1 VNSTTA
7 RDPRSRAEMTR
18 PRGGPA
24 GQSLARGGPRRS
36 RSRRLSLAPVIGLS
50 ILLALL
56 LVALLADALAL
67 HEPNLVDVGNRLKP
81 PVWQTGAS
89 PGFLLGTDAVG
100 RDILS
105 RIMYGARL
113 SLLVGVLAT
122 LFSAVLGLVLGLV
135 AGYRGGLLGDA
146 IMRIAEIQL
155 AFPFILLAITILVVL
170 GAGVANLILVLS
182 IAGWVVYARVVRAQ
196 TLSWRE
202 KEFVEAARCLGAN
215 DLRIVARHIL
225 PNIAAPLIILAS
237 FSVATNVLLEASLS
251 FLGLGVPPSVPS
263 WGAMLAD
270 ARAYL
275 RDAWWLATFPGLAL
289 MLTVL
294 ATNIVGD
301 WLRDY
306 LDPRLRV

>member
-1 VNSTTA
+1 VSA
-7 RDPRSRAEMTR
+7 PPR
-18 PRGGPA
+18 PF
-24 GQSLARGGPRRS
+24 
-36 RSRRLSLAPVIGLS
+36 APIVGAL
-50 ILLALL
+50 ILVV
-56 LVALLADALAL
+56 LVAVAALADVIAP
-67 HEPNLVDVGNRLKP
+67 HEPNLVEVANRLRP
-81 PVWQTGAS
+81 PIWSAGAS
-89 PGFLLGTDAVG
+89 PGYVLGTDAVG

-113 SLLVGVLAT
+113 SLLVGILAT
-122 LFSAVLGLVLGLV
+122 LFSGGLGLVLGLI
-135 AGYRGGLLGDA
+135 AGYRGGLIGDV
-146 IMRIAEIQL
+146 IMRVAEIQL
-155 AFPFILLAITILVVL
+155 AFPFILLAITFLVVL
-170 GAGVANLILVLS
+170 GAGVANLVLVLS

-215 DLRIVARHIL
+215 DLTIVFKHIL

-237 FSVATNVLLEASLS
+237 FSVATNVLAEASLS

-270 ARAYL
+270 ARSYL

-294 ATNIVGD
+294 ATNVVGD

-306 LDPRLRV
+306 LDPRLRL

>member
-1 VNSTTA
+1 VRA
-7 RDPRSRAEMTR
+7 PPR
-18 PRGGPA
+18 PF
-24 GQSLARGGPRRS
+24 
-36 RSRRLSLAPVIGLS
+36 APIVGVL
-50 ILLALL
+50 ILVV
-56 LVALLADALAL
+56 LVAVAALADVIAP
-67 HEPNLVDVGNRLKP
+67 HDPNLVEVANRLRP
-81 PVWQTGAS
+81 PVWSADAS
-89 PGFLLGTDAVG
+89 PGYVLGTDAVG

-113 SLLVGVLAT
+113 SLLVGILAT
-122 LFSAVLGLVLGLV
+122 LFSGGLGLVLGLV
-135 AGYRGGLLGDA
+135 AGYRGGLIGDA
-146 IMRIAEIQL
+146 IMRLAEIQL
-155 AFPFILLAITILVVL
+155 AFPFILLAITFLVVL

-215 DLRIVARHIL
+215 DLTIVFKHIL

-237 FSVATNVLLEASLS
+237 FSVATNVLAEASLS

-270 ARAYL
+270 ARSYL

-294 ATNIVGD
+294 ATNVVGD

-306 LDPRLRV
+306 LDPRLRL

>member
-1 VNSTTA
+1 VIVA
-7 RDPRSRAEMTR
+7 PRRRR
-18 PRGGPA
+18 PRFLTA
-24 GQSLARGGPRRS
+24 LRRS
-36 RSRRLSLAPVIGLS
+36 SAAAAVGLLILVTLLGVATLAEILAP
-50 ILLALL
+50 
-56 LVALLADALAL
+56 
-67 HEPNLVDVGNRLKP
+67 HEPNQVEVANRLKP
-81 PVWQTGAS
+81 PVWSDGAI
-89 PGFLLGTDAVG
+89 PGYVLGTDAVG

-105 RIMYGARL
+105 RIIYGARL
-113 SLLVGVLAT
+113 SLLVGILAT
-122 LFSAVLGLVLGLV
+122 FFSGAVGLALGLI
-135 AGYRGGLLGDA
+135 AGYRGGLVGDA
-146 IMRIAEIQL
+146 IMRLAEIQL
-155 AFPFILLAITILVVL
+155 AFPFILLAITFLAVL

-215 DLRIVARHIL
+215 DLAIVSRHIL

-237 FSVATNVLLEASLS
+237 FSVATNVLAEASLS

-275 RDAWWLATFPGLAL
+275 RDAWWLATFPGVAL

-294 ATNIVGD
+294 AINVVGD

-306 LDPRLRV
+306 LDPRLRL